1 MTSRMAEPDAA
12 PALPLFGFCEQR
24 RRSTHYQYYTHE
36 EKVARIKLRA
46 YAFLAC
52 ARRKGYDT
60 FDGATG
66 IGRVVLAFVG
76 PFSWDGIHRR
86 VKARCDRLD
95 AQRAA
100 LQALIAE
107 SSGGS
112 WQLESDLGAV
122 EDELL
127 RMRTR
132 CLRERMSFMRE
143 GSQTFEPKVRSWLD
157 ELHAPVRKLMD
168 KEKLCKAARAAHE
181 ASPTAATAEA
191 LRRAE
196 GAVEA
201 QQAVINDVKAA
212 KAAVKAAMGRD
223 PPLRDPADS
232 S

>member
-1 MTSRMAEPDAA
+1 M
-12 PALPLFGFCEQR
+12 
-24 RRSTHYQYYTHE
+24 
-36 EKVARIKLRA
+36 
-46 YAFLAC
+46 
-52 ARRKGYDT
+52 
-60 FDGATG
+60 
-66 IGRVVLAFVG
+66 
-76 PFSWDGIHRR
+76 
-86 VKARCDRLD
+86 
-95 AQRAA
+95 
-100 LQALIAE
+100 QALIAE

-168 KEKLCKAARAAHE
+168 KEKLCKAARAAHD
-181 ASPTAATAEA
+181 ANPTAATAEA
-191 LRRAE
+191 LRGAE

-201 QQAVINDVKAA
+201 QQAVIKDVKAA
-212 KAAVKAAMGRD
+212 KAAVKAAMGRT
-223 PPLRDPADS
+223 PPLRDLADS